1 MVLFFDQ
8 WLKIWVKTS
17 MFLHQEEALF
27 GSFMSEKAR
36 LHFIENEGMAFGL
49 KLDWEY
55 GKLLLS
61 LFRIVA
67 VSFLAWF
74 ITTLVKRGYGYGVL
88 ASFALILAGATGN
101 IIDSTFYGMIFEASQ
116 RHSRNVAEFVAWGD
130 GYAPLLHGKV
140 VDMFHFPLFEF
151 TWPEWVPR
159 IGGNRFEFFRP
170 VFNIADAAITVGVFI
185 LILFNRSFFKNEEE
199 DENISAAEEE
209 MTDKVKEFSDAG
221 AEEMETDEVSKD
233 IAPLKDDTELP

>member
-1 MVLFFDQ
+1 
-8 WLKIWVKTS
+8 
-17 MFLHQEEALF
+17 MFLHQEEPLF
-27 GSFMSEKAR
+27 GSFMSQKAR

-74 ITTLVKRGYGYGVL
+74 ISTLIKRDYSFGVL
-88 ASFALILAGATGN
+88 LSFALILAGATGN
-101 IIDSTFYGMIFEASQ
+101 IIDSTFYGLIFEESA
-116 RHSRNVAEFVAWGD
+116 RHGRNIAQMVPWGE
-130 GYAPLLHGKV
+130 GYAPALHGKV

-151 TWPEWVPR
+151 VWPEWIPK

-170 VFNIADAAITVGVFI
+170 VFNIADAAITTGVFI
-185 LILFNRSFFKNEEE
+185 LILFNRSFFKEEE
-199 DENISAAEEE
+199 ELEKDKEIENTEEIVNNVEESSTPELEKDNSSPDSEPENENPAA
-209 MTDKVKEFSDAG
+209 
-221 AEEMETDEVSKD
+221 
-233 IAPLKDDTELP
+233 

>member
-8 WLKIWVKTS
+8 WLKIWVKTN
-17 MFLHQEEALF
+17 MFLHQEGPLL
-27 GSFMSEKAR
+27 GSFMPQKAR
-36 LHFIENEGMAFGL
+36 IHFIENEGMAFGL

-61 LFRIVA
+61 VFRIIA

-74 ITTLVKRGYGYGVL
+74 ISTLIKRDYGLGVL
-88 ASFALILAGATGN
+88 LSFALILAGATGN
-101 IIDSTFYGMIFEASQ
+101 IIDSTFYGLIFEESA
-116 RHSRNVAEFVAWGD
+116 RHGRNVSQFVSWGE
-130 GYAPLLHGKV
+130 GYAPALHGKV

-151 TWPEWVPR
+151 VWPEWIPK

-185 LILFNRSFFKNEEE
+185 LILFNRSFFKEEQELDKKKMEENTAEVME
-199 DENISAAEEE
+199 DVEESNTADL
-209 MTDKVKEFSDAG
+209 MDN
-221 AEEMETDEVSKD
+221 
-233 IAPLKDDTELP
+233 DDTPNQEGGNPVV